1 MLEIAWP
8 GAAPLRLT
16 HLLMDINGTLTVD
29 GRLLPGVAGR
39 LQRLAPALKPVLVTA
54 DTMGTAEEV
63 AETLGAELFRL
74 EPQRG
79 AEQKLRLI
87 EQLGPQNTVAVGNG
101 RNDAL
106 MLQAAALGLAVI
118 QAEGACGAT
127 LQHADVVFVSVN
139 DALDALLAPAR
150 LVASLRP

>member
-8 GAAPLRLT
+8 GAPPLRLT

-39 LQRLAPALKPVLVTA
+39 LQRLAEVLKPVLVTA
-54 DTMGTAEEV
+54 DTMGTAAEV
-63 AETLGAELFRL
+63 AQTLGAELVRL
-74 EPQRG
+74 EPECG

-106 MLQAAALGLAVI
+106 MLQAAALGVAVI

-127 LQHADVVFVSVN
+127 LKQADLVFLSVN